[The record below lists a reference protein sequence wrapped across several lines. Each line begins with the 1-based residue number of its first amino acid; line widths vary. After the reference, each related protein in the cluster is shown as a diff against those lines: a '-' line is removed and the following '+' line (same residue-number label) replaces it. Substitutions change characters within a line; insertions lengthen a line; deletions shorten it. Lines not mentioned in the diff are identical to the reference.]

1 MYTFRVIQFNFVII
15 ARIMWDSYPRNT
27 TILIGCGNSN
37 MAFSWLSHFL
47 SIIMLAQSCR
57 IFIIHIATSN
67 KNSLFGTQEMHVL
80 RTWIFLCTCFIR
92 ESNIGHFPSYYL
104 TTFFT
109 IGNWRFWFWLHISL
123 VIIVLFFY
131 VPKCITSV
139 VSLNCKFLKV
149 FSFHNPWKNW
159 ASPAFGPYLECACTK
174 I

>member
-1 MYTFRVIQFNFVII
+1 MWQFQYGLSLIESFFVNHHACAVLQNFYI
-15 ARIMWDSYPRNT
+15 T
-27 TILIGCGNSN
+27 
-37 MAFSWLSHFL
+37 
-47 SIIMLAQSCR
+47 
-57 IFIIHIATSN
+57 TSN
-67 KNSLFGTQEMHVL
+67 KNALFGTQEMIVL
-80 RTWIFLCTCFIR
+80 RTRTFLCTCFFR
-92 ESNIGHFPSYYL
+92 ESYIWHFPSYYL

-174 I
+174 TLRQLLIWLQ